1 MKLIIFLLIIVIA
14 LGFLNFFVYKLGNI
28 SGNISANSLDKYATG
43 IVKKCS
49 SASYKPTCYEK
60 EVPMLM
66 DSISMEEAF
75 QVTRI
80 IQDLDKSYQY
90 CHVLGHE
97 LSARE
102 TAKDPGKWKD
112 IIPRCPSGLCSNGCI
127 HGAFQERFRA
137 ESLPGDEIE
146 RIKPELKHICEPREN
161 WDPTGLESGTCYHAL
176 GHLLMYIT
184 DADIYNS
191 SKICEDV
198 ALDMNGRNWSPLC
211 YDGVFMQLFQPLEPD
226 DFALIAGKEIKKNEL
241 SSFCSKFTGEK
252 RNSCWSEGWPLYRD
266 DIMKPEGLVEFCS
279 GKFVTDINDQR
290 SCYLDLFYVLAAQ
303 FQFNIFR
310 MRDFCEGLPNPWKN
324 QCFANF
330 ASRMIETDYRNIPTV
345 IKWCSEVLSEDGKDT
360 CFREL
365 IFYST
370 YNFHAGSPE
379 YSQLCNGL
387 PEPWKKQC
395 L

>member
-137 ESLPGDEIE
+137 
-146 RIKPELKHICEPREN
+146 
-161 WDPTGLESGTCYHAL
+161 
-176 GHLLMYIT
+176 
-184 DADIYNS
+184 
-191 SKICEDV
+191 
-198 ALDMNGRNWSPLC
+198 
-211 YDGVFMQLFQPLEPD
+211 
-226 DFALIAGKEIKKNEL
+226 
-241 SSFCSKFTGEK
+241 
-252 RNSCWSEGWPLYRD
+252 
-266 DIMKPEGLVEFCS
+266 
-279 GKFVTDINDQR
+279 
-290 SCYLDLFYVLAAQ
+290 
-303 FQFNIFR
+303 
-310 MRDFCEGLPNPWKN
+310 
-324 QCFANF
+324 
-330 ASRMIETDYRNIPTV
+330 
-345 IKWCSEVLSEDGKDT
+345 
-360 CFREL
+360 
-365 IFYST
+365 
-370 YNFHAGSPE
+370 
-379 YSQLCNGL
+379 
-387 PEPWKKQC
+387 
-395 L
+395 